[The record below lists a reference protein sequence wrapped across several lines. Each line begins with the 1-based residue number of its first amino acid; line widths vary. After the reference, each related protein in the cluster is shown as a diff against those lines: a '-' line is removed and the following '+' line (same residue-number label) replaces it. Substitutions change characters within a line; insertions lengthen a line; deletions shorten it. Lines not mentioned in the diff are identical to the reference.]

1 MNEHSTQ
8 LKLSNAHKFQY
19 FKDAWKFVIDL

>member
-1 MNEHSTQ
+1 MNKHSTQ
-8 LKLSNAHKFQY
+8 LKLSNTHKFQY